1 MATKKLLSFSISLN
15 TGAFAAQVQSVRRT
29 VEELT
34 RSISEQT
41 GTMRGDLNAALG
53 TVQDFTRALTG
64 RPAAD
69 AAQAVSAAADGV
81 AAVGDAAADSA
92 QQAKKLRRTLASF
105 DELERLAAPD
115 AAQTAAGKKTGGTA
129 ARKSAAGPQGEGA
142 GGLLGQ
148 LRDVWADFWAYLRS
162 FYAPAVAAW
171 AEAWGRIRDTA
182 LAVWQPV
189 KNAAL
194 ALWTEALAP
203 LAGYLATVFLPGVVN
218 SVSQAFAPIV
228 SGVVST
234 ALTVLGSGFVWLCGL
249 LTELVNTVVR
259 PALDLALQIWQG
271 MMLGVQTAW
280 QTYGTPL
287 LQGLRQAFEGLC
299 ALLTGVWTNVVQP
312 LAVQL
317 IALLGELWQ
326 NHLSPL
332 WQNLLLALGSVSE
345 LILTVWNTV
354 LMPLLTWLMNA
365 FGPAVAQLCTA
376 AAQAVT
382 LAVAVVADALDTALL
397 ALRGLADFLTAVFQ
411 ADWNAAWNAMAA
423 TVSAVW
429 GRITAA
435 VRDGANHVRSIVE
448 SMMNG
453 IRSAIE
459 GVLSALGSVGAAAS
473 GALQGVG
480 RVLSGAAGA
489 RVQFRVPALASGAVI
504 PPNREFL
511 ALLGDQRGGTNIEAP
526 LDTIVQAFRT
536 ALAEF
541 AGGGSQPIN
550 IYIGEELLDS
560 VIARSQQRRALR
572 SGR

>member
-1 MATKKLLSFSISLN
+1 MAAKKLLSFSISLN

-34 RSISEQT
+34 RSIAEQT

-81 AAVGDAAADSA
+81 AAVGGAAAESA

-105 DELERLAAPD
+105 DEIERLAEPA
-115 AAQTAAGKKTGGTA
+115 AAQTASGKKTGA
-129 ARKSAAGPQGEGA
+129 ANRSAAGPQGDEA
-142 GGLLGQ
+142 GGLLGR

-171 AEAWGRIRDTA
+171 AQAWGRIRETA

-194 ALWTEALAP
+194 ALWNEALAP
-203 LAGYLATVFLPGVVN
+203 LAGYLAAVFLPGVVN

-271 MMLGVQTAW
+271 LMLGVQTAW

-287 LQGLRQAFEGLC
+287 LLGVRQAFEGLC

-317 IALLGELWQ
+317 IALLGELWE

-332 WQNLLLALGSVSE
+332 WQDLLLALGAVSE
-345 LILTVWNTV
+345 LILTLWNTV
-354 LMPLLTWLMNA
+354 LMPLLTWLMNT
-365 FGPAVAQLCTA
+365 FGPAAARLCTA

-397 ALRGLADFLTAVFQ
+397 VLRGLADFLTAVFQ

-423 TVSAVW
+423 AVSAVW

-473 GALQGVG
+473 GALQGAG

-504 PPNREFL
+504 PPNRAFL

-536 ALAEF
+536 ALAEYE
-541 AGGGSQPIN
+541 GGGSQPIN